1 MEKKEFQAESKRMLE
16 LMIHSIYTHKEIF
29 LRELISNA
37 SDANEK
43 LNYRSLTDEN
53 VGMNRDDFAI
63 TLTVDR
69 EARTLT
75 VSDNGIGMNAE
86 DLEKDLGVIAASGSG
101 LFKKELAG
109 KGASPENEVIGQF
122 GVGFYSAFMVADHI
136 RVLTKKYGEE
146 GAWLWESSGADGY
159 TVEPAEKATVG
170 TEITLHI
177 REDGEEKDEYSRFL
191 REYTLEQL
199 VRKYS
204 DYVRYPIRMLMPHS
218 VKKEGSSEEKPEY
231 EEVYEYETLNSMLPL
246 WKRGRFEVTKEEYE
260 SFYQEH
266 FADPEAPRLVITAS
280 VEGNVSYQA
289 LLFVP
294 AKAPFNYGTEQWQ
307 KEAGVQLYSA
317 GVMIMDPC
325 RDLLPEEFSF
335 VRGVV
340 ESPDLSLNIS
350 RELLQHDRQLKL
362 IASNLEKKIRTELL
376 KLQKDDRASYEAF
389 YETFGRQIKVGALE
403 DGGAKKDKLQD
414 LLLFYSSSEKKPV
427 TLSEYVSRMK
437 EDQKYIYY
445 LSGESASAVDRMP
458 QTEIL
463 KDRGMEI
470 LYFTDRADEFL
481 ADTFYSYQEIPF
493 RSAADDN
500 LGLPEEEK
508 KDTKKYE
515 GTFAFIK
522 ETLGDKVSE
531 VVASSRLKTH
541 PVCLSS
547 GDGVTFEMEKY
558 FAAVRPDL
566 DMKARRILEINTDH
580 AAFKALEK
588 ARETDPE
595 KAAKYAEILY
605 SQAVLIAGLP
615 LEDPSGYTD
624 LLCSLW

>member
-37 SDANEK
+37 SDAIEK

-109 KGASPENEVIGQF
+109 KGASPEIEVIGQF

-362 IASNLEKKIRTELL
+362 IASNLEKKIRTDLL

>member
-37 SDANEK
+37 SDAIEK

-101 LFKKELAG
+101 LFKKELAE

-159 TVEPAEKATVG
+159 TVEPAETATVG

-218 VKKEGSSEEKPEY
+218 VKKEGSSEEKPEN

-246 WKRGRFEVTKEEYE
+246 WKRGRSEVTKEEYE

-481 ADTFYSYQEIPF
+481 ADTFYSYQEKPF